1 MEQAKYKSFLLKFA
15 YWAAIILIAALFIK
29 YLLGPLTPFLIALA
43 IALPMQALAR
53 KITQKLKINKKFLTV
68 LLVILCYVLIAGL
81 LVLAVFG
88 VVSFVA
94 DWAAKL
100 PEMFTDTIQPWATEV
115 VNDALNKLERYN
127 PELRATVEE
136 ALPGVMSTFS
146 GAVMNFSVTV
156 LGWISAIGAG
166 LPNFFLATVICI
178 IASIFF
184 ALDYDG
190 ISKAVLGVLPDKA
203 QTIIR
208 TAKRALGVIVGKY
221 LKSYMIILLMTFAQI
236 AVGLLI
242 IGVDN
247 ALVIALLVAVFD
259 ILPIVGSGLV
269 LAPWAAIKLL
279 QGQIGTGIGL
289 AVLWAVV
296 IIVRQYAEPK
306 IVGKQ
311 VGLHPLAT
319 LLCLWVGLKLAG
331 GIGMFALPIGLLIIM
346 ELKAEGLIFNKG
358 NEIQGGV

>member
-1 MEQAKYKSFLLKFA
+1 M
-15 YWAAIILIAALFIK
+15 
-29 YLLGPLTPFLIALA
+29 
-43 IALPMQALAR
+43 
-53 KITQKLKINKKFLTV
+53 
-68 LLVILCYVLIAGL
+68 
-81 LVLAVFG
+81 
-88 VVSFVA
+88 
-94 DWAAKL
+94 
-100 PEMFTDTIQPWATEV
+100 
-115 VNDALNKLERYN
+115 NDALNKLERYN

-146 GAVMNFSVTV
+146 SAVMNFSVTV

-346 ELKAEGLIFNKG
+346 ELKAEGLIFNDG
-358 NEIQGGV
+358 NEIQGGA